1 MLMLVEDVVVGRES
15 RSEAGPQ
22 LMVAI
27 CADKVHS
34 LHTLSIT
41 GQTNDAGIVDKSSG
55 IVVATTVSEEFSAVQ
70 GRCGGGGGDGGGRG
84 DDGDPRIGLPP
95 GSLCAATPP
104 GNGRSRWFPSLLNTV
119 QLSSVRV
126 RGPRSSRMRSE
137 FYFGFTT

>member
-70 GRCGGGGGDGGGRG
+70 GRCGGGDDGGGRG

-104 GNGRSRWFPSLLNTV
+104 GNGRSRWF
-119 QLSSVRV
+119 LSPFKHGSTQFSSGQ
-126 RGPRSSRMRSE
+126 GPRSSRMRSE